1 MEITKIIKE
10 LSQNEKKVLLT
21 LKTLNGKGS
30 PQEIVKVGDFS
41 LDVEVSNAASWLQS
55 KKLVQIENSI
65 KTVYSL
71 GKEGHRFI
79 ENGLPEKRAL
89 QLLSENGGKV
99 SLQKLSTVLQP
110 DETSVAI

>member
-10 LSQNEKKVLLT
+10 LSQNEKKVLLA
-21 LKTLNGKGS
+21 LKRLNGKGS
-30 PQEIVKVGDFS
+30 PQEIVMVGEFS

-89 QLLSENGGKV
+89 KLLSDNGGKV
-99 SLQKLSTVLQP
+99 SLKLNSFALGLM
-110 DETSVAI
+110 